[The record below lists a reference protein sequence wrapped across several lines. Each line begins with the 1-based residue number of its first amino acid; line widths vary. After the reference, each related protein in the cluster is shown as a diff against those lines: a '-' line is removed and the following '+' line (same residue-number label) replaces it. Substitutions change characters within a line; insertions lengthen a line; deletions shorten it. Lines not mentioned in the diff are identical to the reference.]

1 VSKLLYIAGVVVLGS
16 MVVTLLD
23 NALGVRIDGS
33 NGVAVIAHRLVH
45 MAWGAI
51 LITVFREKDGEEN
64 VGG

>member
-1 VSKLLYIAGVVVLGS
+1 